1 MLINL
6 NTQLWTLIMAN
17 WTKLADLAAQ
27 VYTKSL
33 TVKPLRR
40 PYISQADAVYDYTV
54 GHELVV
60 VDQSSPLNNCRITVC
75 DRHDL
80 KQHYGITHLNIQ
92 FNPGFAPVEVA
103 L

>member
-1 MLINL
+1 
-6 NTQLWTLIMAN
+6 
-17 WTKLADLAAQ
+17 
-27 VYTKSL
+27 
-33 TVKPLRR
+33 
-40 PYISQADAVYDYTV
+40 
-54 GHELVV
+54 V

-80 KQHYGITHLNIQ
+80 KQHYGVTHLNIQ